1 MKDLHKEPENG
12 NLLNSIRIFKQGGLT
27 KPPCCVTQEE
37 FMNKFVLRQSLLL
50 LLTATIWG
58 VAFVAQ
64 SVGMDY
70 VGPFTFNAV
79 RSLIGGVVLLPCI
92 VLLQKINKKDT
103 AGAPEYVKEQPEALH
118 DSKNIKSRDNGDVAS
133 VKKDSRKTLLTGGIA
148 CGTLLCIASNLQQFG
163 IMYTSVGKAG
173 FITAMY
179 IVIVPVL
186 GIFLRK
192 KVGAKIW
199 CGVGI
204 AVVGLYLLCMTE
216 SGFSIQKGDFL
227 LMLCAIVFSLHIL
240 VIDYFSPKTDGVKLS
255 CIQFFTC
262 GVLSAVGMFLTENP
276 QISNILAAWMP
287 ILYAGVM
294 SCGVAYTLQII
305 GQKGMNPTVASLIL
319 SMESVISVIAGWLI
333 LHQTLSTK
341 ELIGCLLMFAAII
354 LVQLPDKKRA

>member
-1 MKDLHKEPENG
+1 M
-12 NLLNSIRIFKQGGLT
+12 S
-27 KPPCCVTQEE
+27 
-37 FMNKFVLRQSLLL
+37 KFTLRQSLLL

-70 VGPFTFNAV
+70 VGPFTFSAV
-79 RSLIGGVVLLPCI
+79 RALIGAVVLIPCI
-92 VLLQKINKKDT
+92 ILLKKVNREENRTEEKAADRKIL
-103 AGAPEYVKEQPEALH
+103 V
-118 DSKNIKSRDNGDVAS
+118 
-133 VKKDSRKTLLTGGIA
+133 TGGIA
-148 CGTLLCIASNLQQFG
+148 CGVLLCVACNLQQFG

-179 IVIVPVL
+179 IVLVPVL
-186 GIFLRK
+186 GIFLKK

-199 CGVGI
+199 CGVLI
-204 AVVGLYLLCMTE
+204 AVVGLYLLCMAG

-227 LMLCAIVFSLHIL
+227 LMLCAVVFSLHIL

-255 CIQFFTC
+255 CIQFLTC
-262 GVLSAVGMFLTENP
+262 GILSGICMFLFEKP
-276 QISNILAAWMP
+276 QLSNILAAWMP
-287 ILYAGVM
+287 ILYAGVL

-333 LHQTLSTK
+333 LGQKLSSR
-341 ELIGCLLMFAAII
+341 ELLGCVLMFAAII
-354 LVQLPDKKRA
+354 LVQLPSKKKE

>member
-1 MKDLHKEPENG
+1 
-12 NLLNSIRIFKQGGLT
+12 
-27 KPPCCVTQEE
+27 
-37 FMNKFVLRQSLLL
+37 MNKFVLRQSLLL

-79 RSLIGGVVLLPCI
+79 RSIIGGVVLLPCI
-92 VLLQKINKKDT
+92 VLLGKIN
-103 AGAPEYVKEQPEALH
+103 G
-118 DSKNIKSRDNGDVAS
+118 
-133 VKKDSRKTLLTGGIA
+133 KDSPETVKRTDCKDRKTLLIGGIA
-148 CGTLLCIASNLQQFG
+148 CGVLLCVASNLQQFG

-192 KVGAKIW
+192 KVGGKIW

-227 LMLCAIVFSLHIL
+227 LMLCALVFSVHIL
-240 VIDYFSPKTDGVKLS
+240 VIDYFSPKVDGVKLS

-262 GVLSAVGMFLTENP
+262 GILSGVGMFLTETP
-276 QISNILAAWMP
+276 QISSIFAAWMP

-305 GQKGMNPTVASLIL
+305 GQKGMNPTVASLML
-319 SMESVISVIAGWLI
+319 SLESVVSVIAGFLI
-333 LHQTLSTK
+333 LHQTLSSR
-341 ELIGCLLMFAAII
+341 ELIGCVLMFAAII
-354 LVQLPDKKRA
+354 LVQLPDRKR

>member
-1 MKDLHKEPENG
+1 MHKLPENG
-12 NLLNSIRIFKQGGLT
+12 NLVLKIKQGGFISRPILLHWEIKSSAPVRT
-27 KPPCCVTQEE
+27 VAFAPQTRRI
-37 FMNKFVLRQSLLL
+37 MNKFILRQSLLL

-79 RSLIGGVVLLPCI
+79 RCLIGGVVLLPCI
-92 VLLQKINKKDT
+92 AILNKFNRKNGVECMEGET
-103 AGAPEYVKEQPEALH
+103 GKEVKSSPQ
-118 DSKNIKSRDNGDVAS
+118 SQ
-133 VKKDSRKTLLTGGIA
+133 KTLVIGGIA
-148 CGTLLCIASNLQQFG
+148 CGVFLCIASNLQQFG

-179 IVIVPVL
+179 IVVVPVL

-204 AVVGLYLLCMTE
+204 AVVGLYLLCVTE
-216 SGFSIQKGDFL
+216 SGFSIQKGDLL
-227 LMLCAIVFSLHIL
+227 LMLCALVFSMHIL
-240 VIDYFSPKTDGVKLS
+240 VIDYFSPKVDGVKMS

-262 GVLSAVGMFLTENP
+262 GILSGVGMFLTEHP
-276 QISNILAAWMP
+276 QMSDILAAWMP

-294 SCGVAYTLQII
+294 SCGVAYTLQIV

-341 ELIGCLLMFAAII
+341 ELMGCVLMFAAII
-354 LVQLPDKKRA
+354 LVQLPDRAKK